1 MVWTLIISG
10 MSIQAPHHTCVATR
24 ICSKR
29 SISNIKLTFYGRW
42 TKDTDH
48 RSWRYFLQ
56 CTKHDGTNH
65 MAKLCDVLYVPQLCG
80 NLIISV
86 KKLVEKG
93 LEVHFKGKLCRIIK
107 NGETL
112 AQATEHKGLFE
123 LNVSQKLLKVIEGH
137 KVKYKS
143 GMHTCLAQQNG
154 S

>member
-10 MSIQAPHHTCVATR
+10 MSIQAPHHTCVATT

-29 SISNIKLTFYGRW
+29 SISNIKLTFLW
-42 TKDTDH
+42 QMDK
-48 RSWRYFLQ
+48 RYRPQELAIFFSSAQ
-56 CTKHDGTNH
+56 H
-65 MAKLCDVLYVPQLCG
+65 MAKLCDVLYVHQLCE
-80 NLIISV
+80 NLISV
-86 KKLVEKG
+86 NKLVGKG
-93 LEVHFKGKLCRIIK
+93 LEVHFKGKLCMIIK
-107 NGETL
+107 NGETI
-112 AQATEHKGLFE
+112 AEATEHKGLFE